1 MHFMEKI
8 FLTQKGYDELQ
19 ERLDYLTGQGRQE
32 MSEKIKLA
40 REYGDLSENA
50 EYDAAKNEQA
60 FMEQEIKEIA
70 EKLRNAEI
78 IDESNLDSKTV
89 SIGSIVKL
97 QDMELD
103 EKVEIKIVGSSEA
116 DIMNNKIS
124 NESPIGQSLIGKKKG
139 AVVDV
144 NTPSGVLKYKIIS
157 ISID

>member
-1 MHFMEKI
+1 MAEKI
-8 FLTQKGYDELQ
+8 FLTEEGKQEL
-19 ERLDYLTGQGRQE
+19 EKKLEYLKMVKRTE
-32 MSEKIKLA
+32 ITESIKIA
-40 REYGDLSENA
+40 REFGDLSENA
-50 EYDAAKNEQA
+50 EYKATKNEQA

>member
-1 MHFMEKI
+1 MEKI

-60 FMEQEIKEIA
+60 FMAQEIKEIA

>member
-1 MHFMEKI
+1 MEKI

-32 MSEKIKLA
+32 MSEKIKVA

-78 IDESNLDSKTV
+78 IDEANLDSKTI
-89 SIGSIVKL
+89 SIGSTVVL
-97 QDMELD
+97 QDVETA
-103 EKVEIKIVGSSEA
+103 EKVTVKIVGSSEA
-116 DIMNNKIS
+116 DIMSEPSKIS
-124 NESPIGQSLIGKKKG
+124 NESPIGAAVIGKKKG
-139 AVVDV
+139 AVAEVA
-144 NTPSGVLKYKIIS
+144 TPVGILKYKIIS
-157 ISID
+157 INID

>member
-1 MHFMEKI
+1 MEKI

-116 DIMNNKIS
+116 DLMNNKIS
-124 NESPIGQSLIGKKKG
+124 NESPIGQALIGKKKG

>member
-1 MHFMEKI
+1 MEKI

-116 DIMNNKIS
+116 DIMNNKLS
-124 NESPIGQSLIGKKKG
+124 HESPIGQSLIGKKKG

>member
-1 MHFMEKI
+1 MEKI

-103 EKVEIKIVGSSEA
+103 EKVEIKLVGSSEA

-124 NESPIGQSLIGKKKG
+124 NESPIGQALIGKKKG

-144 NTPSGVLKYKIIS
+144 STPSGVLKYKIIS

>member
-1 MHFMEKI
+1 MDKFP
-8 FLTQKGYDELQ
+8 LTKEGFTALEQELKNLKGV
-19 ERLDYLTGQGRQE
+19 ERPNIIAAIAE
-32 MSEKIKLA
+32 A
-40 REYGDLSENA
+40 RSHGDLSENA

-124 NESPIGQSLIGKKKG
+124 NESPIGQALIGKKKG

>member
-1 MHFMEKI
+1 MEKI

-19 ERLDYLTGQGRQE
+19 ERLDYLTRQGRQE

-89 SIGSIVKL
+89 SIGSIIKL

-103 EKVEIKIVGSSEA
+103 EKVEIKIVGSTEA

>member
-1 MHFMEKI
+1 MAKEYKITSLRLADLEK
-8 FLTQKGYDELQ
+8 ELNYLKTTR
-19 ERLDYLTGQGRQE
+19 ERE
-32 MSEKIKLA
+32 VAAMIAEA
-40 REYGDLSENA
+40 RSYGDLSENS

>member
-1 MHFMEKI
+1 MEKI

-19 ERLDYLTGQGRQE
+19 ERLDYLTGKGRQE

>member
-1 MHFMEKI
+1 MEKI

-78 IDESNLDSKTV
+78 IDESSLDSKTV

-97 QDMELD
+97 QDMEMD

-124 NESPIGQSLIGKKKG
+124 NESPIGQALIGKKKG

>member
-1 MHFMEKI
+1 
-8 FLTQKGYDELQ
+8 
-19 ERLDYLTGQGRQE
+19 

>member
-1 MHFMEKI
+1 MEKI

-78 IDESNLDSKTV
+78 IDESNLDS
-89 SIGSIVKL
+89 
-97 QDMELD
+97 
-103 EKVEIKIVGSSEA
+103 
-116 DIMNNKIS
+116 
-124 NESPIGQSLIGKKKG
+124 SL
-139 AVVDV
+139 
-144 NTPSGVLKYKIIS
+144 
-157 ISID
+157 

>member
-1 MHFMEKI
+1 MEKI

-103 EKVEIKIVGSSEA
+103 EKVEIKLVGSSEA

-124 NESPIGQSLIGKKKG
+124 NESPIGQALIGKKKG

-144 NTPSGVLKYKIIS
+144 NTPSGGLKYKIIS

>member
-1 MHFMEKI
+1 MEKI

-19 ERLDYLTGQGRQE
+19 ERLDYLTRQGRQE
-32 MSEKIKLA
+32 ISEKIKLA

-89 SIGSIVKL
+89 SIGSIIKL

-103 EKVEIKIVGSSEA
+103 EKVEIKIVGSTEA

>member
-1 MHFMEKI
+1 MEKI

-103 EKVEIKIVGSSEA
+103 EKVEIKLVGSSEA

-124 NESPIGQSLIGKKKG
+124 NESPIGQALIGKKKG
-139 AVVDV
+139 AVVEV

>member
-1 MHFMEKI
+1 MEKI

-144 NTPSGVLKYKIIS
+144 NPPSGVLKYKIIS

>member
-1 MHFMEKI
+1 MVNTIQM
-8 FLTQKGYDELQ
+8 TQTGYDELAK
-19 ERLDYLTGQGRQE
+19 ELEELKTTKRSE
-32 MSEKIKLA
+32 IAEKIKIA
-40 REYGDLSENA
+40 RGYGDLSENS

-103 EKVEIKIVGSSEA
+103 EKVEIKLVGSSEA

-124 NESPIGQSLIGKKKG
+124 NESPIGQALIGKKKG

>member
-1 MHFMEKI
+1 MEKI

-116 DIMNNKIS
+116 NIMNNKIS

>member
-1 MHFMEKI
+1 MEKI

-78 IDESNLDSKTV
+78 IYESNLDSKTV

>member
-1 MHFMEKI
+1 MEKI

-19 ERLDYLTGQGRQE
+19 ERLDYLSGQGRQE

-60 FMEQEIKEIA
+60 CMEQEIKEIA

-139 AVVDV
+139 AVVDG
-144 NTPSGVLKYKIIS
+144 NAPSGVLKYKIIS
-157 ISID
+157 ISMD

>member
-1 MHFMEKI
+1 MEKI

-103 EKVEIKIVGSSEA
+103 EKGEIKIGGSSEA

>member
-1 MHFMEKI
+1 MEKI

-89 SIGSIVKL
+89 SIGRIVKL

>member
-1 MHFMEKI
+1 MEKI

-103 EKVEIKIVGSSEA
+103 ETVEIKIVGSSEA
-116 DIMNNKIS
+116 VIMTNKIS

>member
-1 MHFMEKI
+1 MEKI

-124 NESPIGQSLIGKKKG
+124 NESPIGQSLIGKKK
-139 AVVDV
+139 ARLW
-144 NTPSGVLKYKIIS
+144 T
-157 ISID
+157 

>member
-1 MHFMEKI
+1 MEKI

-144 NTPSGVLKYKIIS
+144 NTPSGVLKYKITS

>member
-1 MHFMEKI
+1 MEKI

-60 FMEQEIKEIA
+60 FMEQEIKEIT

>member
-1 MHFMEKI
+1 MEKI

-97 QDMELD
+97 QDMGLD

>member
-1 MHFMEKI
+1 MEKI

-124 NESPIGQSLIGKKKG
+124 NESPIGQSLIGKKKE
-139 AVVDV
+139 
-144 NTPSGVLKYKIIS
+144 
-157 ISID
+157 

>member
-1 MHFMEKI
+1 MEKI

-40 REYGDLSENA
+40 REYGDRSENA

>member
-1 MHFMEKI
+1 MEKI

-116 DIMNNKIS
+116 DIMKNRIGD
-124 NESPIGQSLIGKKKG
+124 ESPIGQSLIGKKKG

>member
-1 MHFMEKI
+1 MEKI

-97 QDMELD
+97 QDMEMD
-103 EKVEIKIVGSSEA
+103 EKVEIKLVGSSEA

-124 NESPIGQSLIGKKKG
+124 NESPIGQALIGKKKG

>member
-1 MHFMEKI
+1 MEKI

-97 QDMELD
+97 QDMERD

>member
-1 MHFMEKI
+1 MEKI

-97 QDMELD
+97 QDMEMD

-124 NESPIGQSLIGKKKG
+124 NESPIGQALIGKKKG

>member
-1 MHFMEKI
+1 MEKI

-19 ERLDYLTGQGRQE
+19 ERLDYLTGQGRQD

-124 NESPIGQSLIGKKKG
+124 NESPIGQALIGKKKG

>member
-1 MHFMEKI
+1 MEKI

>member
-1 MHFMEKI
+1 MEKI

-116 DIMNNKIS
+116 DIMNNRIS

>member
-1 MHFMEKI
+1 MEKI

-19 ERLDYLTGQGRQE
+19 ERLDYLTGQGCQE

>member
-1 MHFMEKI
+1 
-8 FLTQKGYDELQ
+8 
-19 ERLDYLTGQGRQE
+19 
-32 MSEKIKLA
+32 
-40 REYGDLSENA
+40 
-50 EYDAAKNEQA
+50 
-60 FMEQEIKEIA
+60 MEQEIKEIA

>member
-1 MHFMEKI
+1 MEKI

-78 IDESNLDSKTV
+78 IDESNMDSKTV

-144 NTPSGVLKYKIIS
+144 ITPSGVLKYKIIS